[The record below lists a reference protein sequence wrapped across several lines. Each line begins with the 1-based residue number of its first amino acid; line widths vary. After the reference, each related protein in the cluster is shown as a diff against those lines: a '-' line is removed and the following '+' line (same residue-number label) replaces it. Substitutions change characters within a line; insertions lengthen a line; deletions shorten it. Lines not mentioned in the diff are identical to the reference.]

1 LIRDRGP
8 IHNLGYGVTSRDLSF
23 NEGETEGVSP
33 NSGQLTKAL
42 DGHPVMRFFAHTGAT
57 IAVAGV
63 MSAMMK
69 KGGLKLAQKLQ
80 NSTTDFATSSV
91 RTITDIRRHLDQ
103 LQGVKRFVED
113 GVDPYSKLVFET
125 EEGLTTGYKGVNS
138 ESNRLY
144 NLTKDEIR
152 QAQRGPT
159 HAPPALFTMQD
170 EIQKRLVRAGRR
182 LPYELP
188 ALYVTQRGLTDNLFG
203 NNEDKKKVNWYNP
216 VDVVSDFV
224 KTSVTNLAT
233 TVLPFE
239 ILGSSSTAT
248 RSSLMNFKNSM
259 GSLRS
264 MSPGRQALSR
274 NIVDLSEVLSE
285 VGHDAASIS
294 NKFLKKSS
302 QLSGGFNAAA
312 EAFKEQPRFV
322 QSLYDARHGPVIA
335 ADAARAKN
343 SSSAQ
348 RAMAAVKA
356 FAFGL
361 DSPATIPG
369 TNRTVQYGAFDAIP
383 AFRGLSGAI
392 KSGYKEFKMSGQAY
406 DALQSSIKYNQI
418 ISDASMAVG
427 TASRNSFEKS
437 IQIIQSQHS
446 SRLTRLAGQVSILGA
461 GGPGDKNFQRSEFYT
476 GGQTTAYKDLLAQ
489 RLRAKGVMGD
499 DAIDDFVNQLRV
511 NTPGRGSHST
521 NVISIGRSTIVADE
535 SEYYDIVLKKYK
547 TLKHGKSFEQSLT
560 TAAGGTS
567 PQNFLKEIIDE
578 TNSQF
583 LSKEFQLGMRNKI
596 NSQWNSFSRND
607 LVDIAGTVLKPQKAV
622 YNEFVGPLSS
632 AKQQFLQRKT
642 AQVLGIKLKNDSGRM
657 VSDDIIKRG
666 LANRGFN
673 PNDLVGLRSFLLEK
687 RQISS
692 GLFGGNYNIFGLKP
706 LLIDEA
712 IQQDRFRGLPSSQKR
727 VISDLAGRMAINDP
741 VSKSIGLNRL
751 DGVYKTRSGNIL
763 DFSTIKNTFSNT
775 ASFFASEFHIPI
787 IKLNP
792 ADLFGFRSFSD
803 MARRGPLQYSP
814 GRSVQPFGDLASSK
828 ADFHIWHSTGGFLG
842 TKGKVT
848 SFSVNS
854 ESGATFGKT
863 LRGTYRPLPTN
874 STEMLTRHAR
884 YAAGLSGQAAYEVTG
899 QSGSRFLDRVLNNS
913 SNNQRAVKFKSRMA
927 VDSEQPNSIFGLLSR
942 FQKRNVDV
950 NNPKI
955 LSKLLTGEEV
965 TLKTDSISKKIR
977 LNSGGGGVSFIDEA
991 GAAVSGIEE
1000 RQILTAMNDLRK
1012 NSFQYGLPR
1021 KVMKQLEDF
1030 DKSLFTFGPLNKG
1043 AANLTTQKE
1052 MFDFADE
1059 IEASLPMLKAQARQM
1074 GIDPRVIEQSFSNVR
1089 KLQRES
1095 NLLATSQLAGR
1106 SPTIST
1112 KMDEMR
1118 NEIFRFVSQ
1127 TNAALTGN
1135 PALGGRQD
1143 DMFIAMQDV
1152 ILKLKSQL
1160 PASEF
1165 AEAQAAA
1172 LSTLFNTSAFLT
1184 YKRDAQL
1191 FDNARSAAGQLAQ
1204 FATGKASG
1212 AVKSFFTPYTSGSAS
1227 VISTNIK
1234 RPFSSFLPPFKKAFG
1249 TAPYKIGELST
1260 DVLGSGQKVTFV
1272 PTFGTVF
1279 EKNPF
1284 GAIKSA
1290 LGLTTYSDP
1299 SSYSTASTPIS
1310 QGVERLNRYFGTL
1323 GMQLDVSK
1331 FKGPLDL
1338 YARGMVGKRVLPIY
1352 AAGTAAFTADRMLGG
1367 ALGPEDNYGEK
1378 TYSPFVTTKV
1388 ARGIVETQA
1397 IAAGLTPGGMTKEE
1411 KKEQLLDGEV
1421 PIRQGRYWPLGNTPF
1436 KGGKIQY
1443 YRPSWYRKLQGG
1455 ALFTSDTYGSP
1466 AEKFLF
1472 NNDISPLRPLDP
1484 YRFERKHYEDRP
1496 YPITGEYFTGPF
1508 GPINTVLN
1516 ATVGRVLKPQVAMHQ
1531 QEVMQGL
1538 GQYVPAGQYGAY
1550 DASAYNAGMGGG
1562 SNVIPITRGA
1572 GGGPGGSYSSAMVS
1586 SQVGGSNANLRGAAQ
1601 YPLNTARGMTR
1612 NSIAG
1617 LNQPLMQMS
1626 YGPPKQRGIMPPRV
1640 ASAGQPIE
1648 SDLSGEFGYRAQE
1661 MAGIYGFGF
1670 ASLREKFGFGQGD
1683 FEPNKAMLQSAS
1695 KGYGTSRAFW
1705 DLNLGGLGDVPIPA
1719 QGALGNIE
1727 FSEIVRRFIPKERT
1741 GIDYINPIANTM
1753 GKQYPFMP
1761 GPEYYINFQTGD
1773 PFTKVQEGEVRL
1785 PGRGYER
1792 FNRISADET
1801 GKYGL
1806 VDQFKILADV
1816 APYSQQFKSL
1826 NSMMDKMALSP
1837 DQKIKVQEIR
1847 GRVEETTSK
1856 YDFTPYPDQKNT
1868 VGGSI
1873 GRMQR
1878 LGEYIA
1884 HRDTLFN
1891 TKFLNKRTATEDWER
1906 RNVYGATFPQWQRP
1920 FESFIEPMLNKAT
1933 QRDPLT
1939 AAAALGVTGSFFG
1952 RTPKAKLFGSAVGT
1966 LVGGG
1971 VSAISQ
1977 LSQKLTGQ
1985 RYMPLQRKKELALE
1999 EYSDILT
2006 YTKNT
2011 RLASMAQ
2018 QAGDSAAANQ
2028 YRQTAK
2034 RTMYGADLYGMPID
2048 MLKLAIPKR
2057 KREHFVEMLNAPA
2070 PERERIL
2077 STAGRLERRIY
2088 EAAWGMPV
2096 EEKPDL
2102 AEYFQRHQLPDL
2114 SWEGWHPNTNMDH
2127 VKVKIGQSMGLEMSQ
2142 MGYYPQQIKEAN
2154 LANPSYPVFDSSS
2167 ARTDV
2172 LYRLRQIMSGAGVSG
2187 TVTPVMN
2194 PFGSNEISIAAG
2206 MR

>member
-80 NSTTDFATSSV
+80 SSTTDFATSSV

-125 EEGLTTGYKGVNS
+125 EEGLTTGYKGSSS
-138 ESNRLY
+138 ESHRLY

-188 ALYVTQRGLTDNLFG
+188 ALYVAQRGLTDNLFSE
-203 NNEDKKKVNWYNP
+203 NENKKKVNWYNP
-216 VDVVSDFV
+216 VDVVTDFV

-233 TVLPFE
+233 TILPFE
-239 ILGSSSTAT
+239 ILGSSATVT

-264 MSPGRQALSR
+264 MSPTKQALSKGF
-274 NIVDLSEVLSE
+274 VDLSEVLSE
-285 VGHDAASIS
+285 VGHDAASVS
-294 NKFLKKSS
+294 NKFLKKAS
-302 QLSGGFNAAA
+302 QLSGAFDAGAQ
-312 EAFKEQPRFV
+312 AFKEQPRFV
-322 QSLYDARHGPVIA
+322 QSLHDARHGAKIA
-335 ADAARAKN
+335 GDAARAKN
-343 SSSAQ
+343 TSSAR
-348 RAMAAVKA
+348 RATEAVKA

-369 TNRTVQYGAFDAIP
+369 TTTPIQYGAFDAIP

-437 IQIIQSQHS
+437 IQRIQSQHS
-446 SRLTRLAGQVSILGA
+446 SRLTRLAGQISLLGA
-461 GGPGDKNFQRSEFYT
+461 GGPGDKAFGRSDFYR
-476 GGQTTAYKDLLAQ
+476 GQQTHEYKNLLAQ
-489 RLRAKGVMGD
+489 RLKAKGVLGD
-499 DAIDDFVNQLRV
+499 AEIDDFVNQLRV

-521 NVISIGRSTIVADE
+521 NVVSIGRATIVSDE

-547 TLKHGKSFEQSLT
+547 TLKHGKSFEQSI
-560 TAAGGTS
+560 TAVAGGTS

-596 NSQWNSFSRND
+596 ENQWNSFARND
-607 LVDIAGTVLKPQKAV
+607 LVDIAGKILKPQKAV

-642 AQVLGIKLKNDSGRM
+642 AQVLGVKLKNDSGRM
-657 VSDDIIKRG
+657 VSDDIVKKG
-666 LANRGFN
+666 LANRGFD
-673 PNDLVGLRSFLLEK
+673 PNDFVGLRSFLLEK

-712 IQQDRFRGLPSSQKR
+712 IQKDRFKGLPNSQKR

-775 ASFFASEFHIPI
+775 ANFFASEFQIPI

-803 MARRGPLQYSP
+803 MAKRGPLQYSP
-814 GRSVQPFGDLASSK
+814 GRSVQPFGDLAASK

-848 SFSVNS
+848 SYSVNS

-913 SNNQRAVKFKSRMA
+913 SNNQRATRFKSRMA

-942 FQKRNVDV
+942 FQKRNTDI
-950 NNPKI
+950 NSPKI
-955 LSKLLTGEEV
+955 LSKLLTGDEV
-965 TLKTDSISKKIR
+965 TLKTDSVSKKIR
-977 LNSGGGGVSFIDEA
+977 LNSNSGGVNFIDEA
-991 GAAVSGIEE
+991 GVAVSGLEE
-1000 RQILTAMNDLRK
+1000 KQILTAMNDLRK
-1012 NSFQYGLPR
+1012 NSFQYGLPK
-1021 KVMKQLEDF
+1021 KVMEQLEIF
-1030 DKSLFTFGPLNKG
+1030 DKTLFTFGATNKSI
-1043 AANLTTQKE
+1043 ANISTQKE
-1052 MFDFADE
+1052 AFDFAAE
-1059 IEASLPMLKAQARQM
+1059 IEASLPMLKARARQM
-1074 GIDPRVIEQSFSNVR
+1074 GIDPRVIEQSFSR
-1089 KLQRES
+1089 IRMLQQES
-1095 NLLATSQLAGR
+1095 NLLATSQLAQR
-1106 SPTIST
+1106 SPSIST

-1135 PALGGRQD
+1135 PALSGRQD

-1172 LSTLFNTSAFLT
+1172 LSTLFNTSAFST
-1184 YKRDAQL
+1184 YRRDAQL
-1191 FDNARSAAGQLAQ
+1191 FDNARSAATKLRE
-1204 FATGKASG
+1204 FSTGKGSE
-1212 AVKSFFTPYTSGSAS
+1212 AVKTFF
-1227 VISTNIK
+1227 N
-1234 RPFSSFLPPFKKAFG
+1234 
-1249 TAPYKIGELST
+1249 
-1260 DVLGSGQKVTFV
+1260 
-1272 PTFGTVF
+1272 
-1279 EKNPF
+1279 
-1284 GAIKSA
+1284 KSA

-1352 AAGTAAFTADRMLGG
+1352 AAGTTAFTADRMLGG

-1388 ARGIVETQA
+1388 ARAIVETQA
-1397 IAAGLTPGGMTKEE
+1397 IAAGITPGGMTKEE

-1421 PIRQGRYWPLGNTPF
+1421 PIRQGRFWPLGNTPF

-1472 NNDISPLRPLDP
+1472 YNDISPLRALDP

-1496 YPITGEYFTGPF
+1496 YPVTGEYFTGPF
-1508 GPINTVLN
+1508 GPINTALN
-1516 ATVGRVLKPQVAMHQ
+1516 ATVGRILKPRVQMHK

-1538 GQYVPAGQYGAY
+1538 GQYVATGQYGAY
-1550 DASAYNAGMGGG
+1550 DAGAYNAGMAGG
-1562 SNVIPITRGA
+1562 SNVIPMTRGA
-1572 GGGPGGSYSSAMVS
+1572 GGGPGGSYSSTMVS

-1612 NSIAG
+1612 NAVAG

-1626 YGPPKQRGIMPPRV
+1626 YGPPKQRGVMSPKITPV
-1640 ASAGQPIE
+1640 GEPIR

-1670 ASLREKFGFGQGD
+1670 ASLREKFGLGEGD

-1826 NSMMDKMALSP
+1826 NKMMDKMALSP
-1837 DQKIKVQEIR
+1837 DQKIKIQEIR
-1847 GRVEETTSK
+1847 GRVEDTTSK
-1856 YDFTPYPDQKNT
+1856 YEFTPYPDQKNT
-1868 VGGSI
+1868 IGGSV

-1878 LGEYIA
+1878 LGEYVA

-1939 AAAALGVTGSFFG
+1939 AAAALGITGSFFG
-1952 RTPKAKLFGSAVGT
+1952 RTPKARLFGSALGT
-1966 LVGGG
+1966 IVGGG

-1977 LSQKLTGQ
+1977 LGEKLTGE

-1999 EYSDILT
+1999 EYSDILN

-2028 YRQTAK
+2028 YRQAAK
-2034 RTMYGADLYGMPID
+2034 RTMYGADLYGTPVD
-2048 MLKLAIPKR
+2048 MLTLAIPKR
-2057 KREHFVEMLNAPA
+2057 KREHFAEMLNAPES
-2070 PERERIL
+2070 ERERIL

-2102 AEYFQRHQLPDL
+2102 AEYFQRHELPDL

-2127 VKVKIGQSMGLEMSQ
+2127 VKIKIGQSMGLEMSQ

-2154 LANPSYPVFDSSS
+2154 LANSSYPTFDAPSDR
-2167 ARTDV
+2167 ADT
-2172 LYRLRQIMSGAGVSG
+2172 LYKLRQVMSGAGISG
-2187 TVTPVMN
+2187 TITPVMN

>member
-1 LIRDRGP
+1 
-8 IHNLGYGVTSRDLSF
+8 
-23 NEGETEGVSP
+23 
-33 NSGQLTKAL
+33 
-42 DGHPVMRFFAHTGAT
+42 
-57 IAVAGV
+57 
-63 MSAMMK
+63 
-69 KGGLKLAQKLQ
+69 
-80 NSTTDFATSSV
+80 
-91 RTITDIRRHLDQ
+91 
-103 LQGVKRFVED
+103 
-113 GVDPYSKLVFET
+113 
-125 EEGLTTGYKGVNS
+125 
-138 ESNRLY
+138 
-144 NLTKDEIR
+144 
-152 QAQRGPT
+152 
-159 HAPPALFTMQD
+159 MQD

-188 ALYVTQRGLTDNLFG
+188 ALYVTQRGLTDTLFG
-203 NNEDKKKVNWYNP
+203 KNEDKKKVNWYNP
-216 VDVVSDFV
+216 VDVVTDFV

-233 TVLPFE
+233 TILPFE
-239 ILGSSSTAT
+239 ILGTSTTAT
-248 RSSLMNFKNSM
+248 RSSLINFKNSM

-264 MSPGRQALSR
+264 MSPTKQALSR
-274 NIVDLSEVLSE
+274 GFVDLSEVLSE
-285 VGHDAASIS
+285 VGHDAASVS
-294 NKFLKKSS
+294 NKFLKKAS
-302 QLSGGFNAAA
+302 QLSGAFNAGT

-322 QSLYDARHGPVIA
+322 QSLYDARHGSKIA
-335 ADAARAKN
+335 ADAARARGA
-343 SSSAQ
+343 SSSE
-348 RAMAAVKA
+348 RATAAAKA

-361 DSPATIPG
+361 DTPATIPG
-369 TNRTVQYGAFDAIP
+369 TNRAVQYGAFDAIP

-392 KSGYKEFKMSGQAY
+392 KSGYKEFKISGQAY
-406 DALQSSIKYNQI
+406 DALQSSIRYNQI
-418 ISDASMAVG
+418 VSDASMAVG
-427 TASRNSFEKS
+427 TASRNAFEKS
-437 IQIIQSQHS
+437 IQKIQSQHS
-446 SRLTRLAGQVSILGA
+446 SRLTRLAGQIAILGG
-461 GGPGDKNFQRSEFYT
+461 GGPSDKSFNRSSFYT
-476 GGQTTAYKDLLAQ
+476 GQQTHEYKNLLAQ
-489 RLRAKGVMGD
+489 RLKSKGVLGD
-499 DAIDDFVNQLRV
+499 DEIDDFVNQLRV

-521 NVISIGRSTIVADE
+521 NVISLGRATIVADE
-535 SEYYDIVLKKYK
+535 SEYYDIVLKKYQ
-547 TLKHGKSFEQSLT
+547 TLKHGKSFNESLT
-560 TAAGGTS
+560 AAAGGSS
-567 PQNFLKEIIDE
+567 PQDFLKEIIEE
-578 TNSQF
+578 TNAQF
-583 LSKEFQLGMRNKI
+583 LSKEFQIGMRNKI
-596 NSQWNSFSRND
+596 KDQWNSFARND
-607 LVDIAGTVLKPQKAV
+607 LVDVASTILKPQKAV
-622 YNEFVGPLSS
+622 YNEFVGPLTS

-642 AQVLGIKLKNDSGRM
+642 AQVLGVKLKNDYGSA
-657 VSDDIIKRG
+657 VSDDVVKRA

-673 PNDLVGLRSFLLEK
+673 PNDFPGLRSFLLEK

-712 IQQDRFRGLPSSQKR
+712 IQMDRFKGLPESQKR
-727 VISDLAGRMAINDP
+727 TISELAGRMAINDP

-763 DFSTIKNTFSNT
+763 DFTSIKKTFSDT
-775 ASFFASEFHIPI
+775 ASFFASEFQIPI

-792 ADLFGFRSFSD
+792 ADLFGFRSFAD
-803 MARRGPLQYSP
+803 IARKGPLQYSP
-814 GRSVQPFGDLASSK
+814 GRSVQPFGELASSR

-899 QSGSRFLDRVLNNS
+899 QSGSGFLDRILNNS
-913 SNNQRAVKFKSRMA
+913 KNNQRAVRFKSRMA
-927 VDSEQPNSIFGLLSR
+927 IDSEQPNSLFGLLSR
-942 FQKRNVDV
+942 FRKRNVDI
-950 NNPKI
+950 NNPKV

-965 TLKTDSISKKIR
+965 TLKTDSVSKKIK
-977 LNSGGGGVSFIDEA
+977 LQTTSSGVNFVDET
-991 GAAVSGIEE
+991 GAIVSGSDE

-1012 NSFQYGLPR
+1012 ATFQYGLPK
-1021 KVMKQLEDF
+1021 KVMEQLEVF
-1030 DKSLFTFGPLNKG
+1030 DKTLFTFGSLNK
-1043 AANLTTQKE
+1043 NVSDLTTQKE
-1052 MFDFADE
+1052 MFDFAAE
-1059 IEASLPMLKAQARQM
+1059 VEQALPMFKAQARQM
-1074 GIDPRVIEQSFSNVR
+1074 GIDPRVIEQSFSRIR
-1089 KLQRES
+1089 KLQTES
-1095 NLLATSQLAGR
+1095 NLLATSQLAQR
-1106 SPTIST
+1106 SPSIST
-1112 KMDEMR
+1112 KMDELR

-1135 PALGGRQD
+1135 QD

-1152 ILKLKSQL
+1152 ILRLKSQL
-1160 PASEF
+1160 PAAEF

-1191 FDNARSAAGQLAQ
+1191 FDNARSAATKLAE
-1204 FATGKASG
+1204 FAMGKSSG
-1212 AVKSFFTPYTSGSAS
+1212 AVRTFFNPYISGSGS

-1234 RPFSSFLPPFKKAFG
+1234 RPFSSLLPPFKKAFG

-1260 DVLGSGQKVTFV
+1260 DPLGSSANAITFV

-1299 SSYSTASTPIS
+1299 ASFSGASTPVS

-1352 AAGTAAFTADRMLGG
+1352 AAGVTAFTADRMLGG
-1367 ALGPEDNYGEK
+1367 ALGGEDQYGEK
-1378 TYSPFVTTKV
+1378 IYSPYITTKV
-1388 ARGIVETQA
+1388 ARAVVETQA
-1397 IAAGLTPGGMTKEE
+1397 LAAGLTPGGMTREE
-1411 KKEQLLDGEV
+1411 KKEQLLEGEV

-1443 YRPSWYRKLQGG
+1443 YRPSWYRKLQAG

-1472 NNDISPLRPLDP
+1472 YNDISPLRPFDP

-1496 YPITGEYFTGPF
+1496 YPVTGEYFTGPF
-1508 GPINTVLN
+1508 GPINSVLN
-1516 ATVGRVLKPQVAMHQ
+1516 ATVGRILKPQVAMHQ

-1538 GQYVPAGQYGAY
+1538 GQYVPSGQYGAY
-1550 DASAYNAGMGGG
+1550 DSSAYGGGAIGG
-1562 SNVIPITRGA
+1562 SNVIPINRRA
-1572 GGGPGGSYSSAMVS
+1572 GGGPGGSYSSTMVS
-1586 SQVGGSNANLRGAAQ
+1586 SQVGGANANLRGAAQ

-1612 NSIAG
+1612 NAIAG

-1626 YGPPKQRGIMPPRV
+1626 YGPPKQRGVMPPRI
-1640 ASAGQPIE
+1640 SPAGEPIS
-1648 SDLSGEFGYRAQE
+1648 SDLSGELGYRAQE

-1670 ASLREKFGFGQGD
+1670 STLREKFGFGQGD
-1683 FEPNKAMLQSAS
+1683 FEPNRAMLQSAS

-1773 PFTKVQEGEVRL
+1773 PFTKVQEGEIRL

-1792 FNRISADET
+1792 LNRISADET

-1826 NSMMDKMALSP
+1826 NKMMDKMALSP

-1856 YDFTPYPDQKNT
+1856 YEFTPYPDRQN
-1868 VGGSI
+1868 VMGGSI
-1873 GRMQR
+1873 GNMQR

-1933 QRDPLT
+1933 QRNPIA

-1952 RTPKAKLFGSAVGT
+1952 RTPKAKLFGSALGT
-1966 LVGGG
+1966 IVGGT
-1971 VSAISQ
+1971 VSGIGQ
-1977 LSQKLTGQ
+1977 LGQALTGE
-1985 RYMPLQRKKELALE
+1985 RYIPLQRKKELALE
-1999 EYSDILT
+1999 EYADILT

-2028 YRQTAK
+2028 YRQAAK
-2034 RTMYGADLYGMPID
+2034 RTMYGADLYGTPIET
-2048 MLKLAIPKR
+2048 LSLAIPKR
-2057 KREHFVEMLNAPA
+2057 KREHFAEMINAPES
-2070 PERERIL
+2070 ERERIL

-2102 AEYFQRHQLPDL
+2102 AEYFQRHELPDL

-2142 MGYYPQQIKEAN
+2142 MGYYPQQIREAN
-2154 LANPSYPVFDSSS
+2154 LANPSYPTFDASST
-2167 ARTDV
+2167 RTDV
-2172 LYRLRQIMSGAGVSG
+2172 LYRLRQIMSGAGISG

>member
-1 LIRDRGP
+1 MIRDRGP

-42 DGHPVMRFFAHTGAT
+42 DGNPVMRFFAHTGAT

-63 MSAMMK
+63 MSAMMR

-80 NSTTDFATSSV
+80 SSTSDFSTTSV
-91 RTITDIRRHLDQ
+91 KTITDIRRHLDQ
-103 LQGVKRFVED
+103 LQGVKRFVEE
-113 GVDPYSKLVFET
+113 GVDSYSKLVFET

-144 NLTKDEIR
+144 NLTKDEVR

-170 EIQKRLVRAGRR
+170 EIQKRLIRAGRR

-188 ALYVTQRGLTDNLFG
+188 ALYVTQRGVTDNLFG
-203 NNEDKKKVNWYNP
+203 KNEDKKKVNWYNP
-216 VDVVSDFV
+216 VDVVTDFV

-233 TVLPFE
+233 TILPFE

-248 RSSLMNFKNSM
+248 RSSLITFKNSM
-259 GSLRS
+259 NSIRS
-264 MSPGRQALSR
+264 QSPTRQSLSR
-274 NIVDLSEVLSE
+274 GIVDLSEVLSE

-294 NKFLKKSS
+294 SKFLKKSS

-312 EAFKEQPRFV
+312 EAFREQPQFV
-322 QSLYDARHGPVIA
+322 KSLHDARHGPKIA
-335 ADAARAKN
+335 ADAARARN
-343 SSSAQ
+343 ASTAQ
-348 RAMAAVKA
+348 RATAAVKA

-369 TNRTVQYGAFDAIP
+369 TNTTVQYGAFDAIP

-406 DALQSSIKYNQI
+406 DAIQSSIKYNQI
-418 ISDASMAVG
+418 ISDATMAVG
-427 TASRNSFEKS
+427 TASRNTFEKS
-437 IQIIQSQHS
+437 IQRIQSQHS

-461 GGPGDKNFQRSEFYT
+461 GGPSDKNFSRSDFFR
-476 GGQTTAYKDLLAQ
+476 GQQTHEYKNLLAQ
-489 RLRAKGVMGD
+489 RLQSKGVLGD
-499 DAIDDFVNQLRV
+499 DQIDDFVSQLRV

-521 NVISIGRSTIVADE
+521 NVISIGRATIVADE
-535 SEYYDIVLKKYK
+535 SDYYDIVLKKYK

-560 TAAGGTS
+560 AAAGGTS

-596 NSQWNSFSRND
+596 GNQWNSFARND
-607 LVDIAGTVLKPQKAV
+607 LVDIAGTILKPQKAV

-642 AQVLGIKLKNDSGRM
+642 AQVLGVKLKNDSGRT
-657 VSDDIIKRG
+657 VSDDIVKRG
-666 LANRGFN
+666 LANRGFD
-673 PNDLVGLRSFLLEK
+673 PNDTVGLRSFLLEK

-712 IQQDRFRGLPSSQKR
+712 IQKDRFKGLPDSQR
-727 VISDLAGRMAINDP
+727 RIISDLAGRMAINDP
-741 VSKSIGLNRL
+741 VSKSIGLSRL

-763 DFSTIKNTFSNT
+763 DFSTIKSTFSNT
-775 ASFFASEFHIPI
+775 ASFFASEFQIPI

-792 ADLFGFRSFSD
+792 ADLFGFRSFMD
-803 MARRGPLQYSP
+803 MAKRGPLQYSP

-828 ADFHIWHSTGGFLG
+828 ADFHMWHSTGGFLG

-942 FQKRNVDV
+942 FQKRNVDI

-955 LSKLLTGEEV
+955 LSKLLTGDEV
-965 TLKTDSISKKIR
+965 TLKTDSVSKKIR
-977 LNSGGGGVSFIDEA
+977 LNSNGGAVSFIDEA
-991 GAAVSGIEE
+991 GAAVGGLEE

-1012 NSFQYGLPR
+1012 NTFQYGLPR
-1021 KVMKQLEDF
+1021 KVMQQLEEF
-1030 DKSLFTFGPLNKG
+1030 DKTLFTFGATNKST
-1043 AANLTTQKE
+1043 ANLSTQKE
-1052 MFDFADE
+1052 LFDFADE
-1059 IEASLPMLKAQARQM
+1059 IEGALPLLKAQARQR

-1095 NLLATSQLAGR
+1095 NLLATSQLAAK

-1127 TNAALTGN
+1127 SNAALT
-1135 PALGGRQD
+1135 PGGQD
-1143 DMFIAMQDV
+1143 NMFIAMQDV
-1152 ILKLKSQL
+1152 ILRLKSQL

-1172 LSTLFNTSAFLT
+1172 LSTLFNTSAFST

-1191 FDNARSAAGQLAQ
+1191 FDNAKSAAGQLAQ
-1204 FATGKASG
+1204 FASGKSSG
-1212 AVKSFFTPYTSGSAS
+1212 AVRSFFDPYISGSGS

-1234 RPFSSFLPPFKKAFG
+1234 RPFSSFIPPFKKAFG
-1249 TAPYKIGELST
+1249 TSQYKIGDLST
-1260 DVLGSGQKVTFV
+1260 DPLGSSGNAITFV

-1290 LGLTTYSDP
+1290 LGFTTYSDP
-1299 SSYSTASTPIS
+1299 SSYSTASTAVS

-1352 AAGTAAFTADRMLGG
+1352 AAGTTAFTADRMLGG

-1626 YGPPKQRGIMPPRV
+1626 YGPPKQRGIMPPRI

-1661 MAGIYGFGF
+1661 MSGIYGFGF

-1683 FEPNKAMLQSAS
+1683 FEPERAMLQSAS

-1773 PFTKVQEGEVRL
+1773 PFTKVQEGELRL
-1785 PGRGYER
+1785 PGIGYER
-1792 FNRISADET
+1792 FNKVSADET

-1826 NSMMDKMALSP
+1826 NKMMDKMALSP

-1847 GRVEETTSK
+1847 GRVEQTTSK
-1856 YDFTPYPDQKNT
+1856 YEFTSYPDQKNII
-1868 VGGSI
+1868 GGNV

-1878 LGEYIA
+1878 LGEFVA

-1920 FESFIEPMLNKAT
+1920 YESFVEPMLNKST
-1933 QRDPLT
+1933 QRNPLV

-1952 RTPKAKLFGSAVGT
+1952 RTPKARLFGSALGT
-1966 LVGGG
+1966 VVGGG
-1971 VSAISQ
+1971 VSSISQ
-1977 LSQKLTGQ
+1977 LGEKLTGE

-1999 EYSDILT
+1999 EYADILT
-2006 YTKNT
+2006 YTKNN

-2018 QAGDSAAANQ
+2018 KTGDSAAANQ
-2028 YRQTAK
+2028 YRQAAK

-2102 AEYFQRHQLPDL
+2102 AEYFQRHQLPDS

-2142 MGYYPQQIKEAN
+2142 LGYYPQQIREAN
-2154 LANPSYPVFDSSS
+2154 LSNPSYPVFDAPS

-2172 LYRLRQIMSGAGVSG
+2172 LYRLRQIMSGSGISG

-2194 PFGSNEISIAAG
+2194 PYGSNELSIAAG

>member
-1 LIRDRGP
+1 MIRDRGP

-80 NSTTDFATSSV
+80 NSTSDFATSSV

-103 LQGVKRFVED
+103 LQGVKRFVEE
-113 GVDPYSKLVFET
+113 GVDSYSKLVFET

-170 EIQKRLVRAGRR
+170 EIQKRLIRAGRR

-188 ALYVTQRGLTDNLFG
+188 ALYVAQRGLTDNFFG
-203 NNEDKKKVNWYNP
+203 KNENKKKLNWYNP
-216 VDVVSDFV
+216 VDVVTDFV

-233 TVLPFE
+233 TILPFE
-239 ILGSSSTAT
+239 ILGTSATAT
-248 RSSLMNFKNSM
+248 RSSLINFKNSM
-259 GSLRS
+259 GSIRS
-264 MSPGRQALSR
+264 QSPTRQALSR
-274 NIVDLSEVLSE
+274 GIVDLSEVLSE

-322 QSLYDARHGPVIA
+322 QSLHDARHGPKIA
-335 ADAARAKN
+335 ADAARARGA
-343 SSSAQ
+343 SSSE
-348 RAMAAVKA
+348 RATAAVKA

-361 DSPATIPG
+361 DAPATIPG
-369 TNRTVQYGAFDAIP
+369 TNRVVQYGAFDAVP

-406 DALQSSIKYNQI
+406 DAIQSSIRYNQI

-427 TASRNSFEKS
+427 TASRNAFEKS
-437 IQIIQSQHS
+437 IQRIQSQHS
-446 SRLTRLAGQVSILGA
+446 SRLTRLAGQVSLLGA
-461 GGPGDKNFQRSEFYT
+461 GGPSDKNFSRSDFFR
-476 GGQTTAYKDLLAQ
+476 GQQTDEYKGLLAQ
-489 RLRAKGVMGD
+489 RLKARGVLGD
-499 DAIDDFVNQLRV
+499 DQIDDFVKQLRV
-511 NTPGRGSHST
+511 NTPGRGSHNT
-521 NVISIGRSTIVADE
+521 NVISIGRATIVADE
-535 SEYYDIVLKKYK
+535 SDYYDIVLKKYK

-560 TAAGGTS
+560 AAAGGTS

-596 NSQWNSFSRND
+596 SNQWNSFARND
-607 LVDIAGTVLKPQKAV
+607 LVDIAGTILRPQKAV

-642 AQVLGIKLKNDSGRM
+642 AQVLGVKLKNDSGRA
-657 VSDDIIKRG
+657 VSDDVVRNG
-666 LANRGFN
+666 LANRGFD
-673 PNDLVGLRSFLLEK
+673 PNDFVGLRSFLLEK

-712 IQQDRFRGLPSSQKR
+712 IQKDRFRGLPDSQKR
-727 VISDLAGRMAINDP
+727 IISDLAGRMAINDP
-741 VSKSIGLNRL
+741 VSKSIGLSRL

-763 DFSTIKNTFSNT
+763 DFSTIKSTFSNT
-775 ASFFASEFHIPI
+775 ASFFASEFQIPI

-792 ADLFGFRSFSD
+792 ADLFGFRSFMD
-803 MARRGPLQYSP
+803 MAKRGPLQYSP
-814 GRSVQPFGDLASSK
+814 GRSVQPFGELASSK

-842 TKGKVT
+842 TKGKIT
-848 SFSVNS
+848 SYSVNS

-927 VDSEQPNSIFGLLSR
+927 FDSEQPNSIFGLLSR

-955 LSKLLTGEEV
+955 LSKLLTGDEV

-977 LNSGGGGVSFIDEA
+977 LNSNGGAVSFIDEA
-991 GAAVSGIEE
+991 GAAVSGLEE

-1012 NSFQYGLPR
+1012 STFQYGLPK
-1021 KVMKQLEDF
+1021 KVMEQLEAF
-1030 DKSLFTFGPLNKG
+1030 DKTLFTFGSTNKSI
-1043 AANLTTQKE
+1043 ANLTTQKE
-1052 MFDFADE
+1052 LFDFANE
-1059 IEASLPMLKAQARQM
+1059 VEGSLPLLKAQARQR
-1074 GIDPRVIEQSFSNVR
+1074 GIDPRVIEQSFSRIR

-1095 NLLATSQLAGR
+1095 NLLATSQLAQR
-1106 SPTIST
+1106 SPSIST

-1127 TNAALTGN
+1127 TNATLTGN
-1135 PALGGRQD
+1135 QD

-1152 ILKLKSQL
+1152 ILRLKSQL

-1191 FDNARSAAGQLAQ
+1191 FDNARSAAGQLAN
-1204 FATGKASG
+1204 FASGKASG
-1212 AVKSFFTPYTSGSAS
+1212 AVRSFFNPYISGSGS

-1234 RPFSSFLPPFKKAFG
+1234 RPFSSLLPPFKKAFG

-1260 DVLGSGQKVTFV
+1260 DPLGSSGNAITFV

-1290 LGLTTYSDP
+1290 LGFTTYSDP
-1299 SSYSTASTPIS
+1299 SSYSGASTAVS

-1323 GMQLDVSK
+1323 GMQLDVSR

-1352 AAGTAAFTADRMLGG
+1352 AAGTTAFTADRMLGG

-1388 ARGIVETQA
+1388 ARAIVETQA
-1397 IAAGLTPGGMTKEE
+1397 IAAGITPGGMTKEE

-1472 NNDISPLRPLDP
+1472 YNDISPLRPLDP

-1496 YPITGEYFTGPF
+1496 YPVTGEYFTGPF

-1516 ATVGRVLKPQVAMHQ
+1516 ATVGRILKPQVAMHQ

-1550 DASAYNAGMGGG
+1550 DVSAYNAGMGGG
-1562 SNVIPITRGA
+1562 SNVIPINRGA
-1572 GGGPGGSYSSAMVS
+1572 GGGPGGSYSSTMVS

-1612 NSIAG
+1612 NAIAG

-1626 YGPPKQRGIMPPRV
+1626 YGPPKQRGIMPPRI
-1640 ASAGQPIE
+1640 ASAGQPIQ

-1683 FEPNKAMLQSAS
+1683 FEPEKAMLQSAS

-1773 PFTKVQEGEVRL
+1773 PFTKVQEGELRL
-1785 PGRGYER
+1785 PGIGYER
-1792 FNRISADET
+1792 FNKVSADET
-1801 GKYGL
+1801 GRYGL

-1826 NSMMDKMALSP
+1826 NKMMDKMALSP
-1837 DQKIKVQEIR
+1837 DQKIKVEEIR
-1847 GRVEETTSK
+1847 GRVEQTTSK
-1856 YDFTPYPDQKNT
+1856 YEFTPYADQKNIM
-1868 VGGSI
+1868 GGSI
-1873 GRMQR
+1873 GKMQR

-1920 FESFIEPMLNKAT
+1920 FESFIEPMLNKST
-1933 QRDPLT
+1933 QRNPLV

-1952 RTPKAKLFGSAVGT
+1952 RTPKARLFGSALGT
-1966 LVGGG
+1966 VVGGT

-1977 LSQKLTGQ
+1977 LGEKLTGE

-1999 EYSDILT
+1999 EYTDILT

-2028 YRQTAK
+2028 YRQAAK

-2142 MGYYPQQIKEAN
+2142 MGYYPQQIREAN
-2154 LANPSYPVFDSSS
+2154 LSNPSYPVFDAPS

-2172 LYRLRQIMSGAGVSG
+2172 LYRLRQIMSGAGISG

-2194 PFGSNEISIAAG
+2194 PFGSNELSIAAG